1 MPATKYNSDGCTPSV
16 LQVGISS
23 SYNAG
28 NTQRKHADLLG
39 SIVNTEPVIPSAPA
53 YINGIL
59 NLIQASFRAYL
70 ASMLSSASITI
81 SNPVIMFSAVYL
93 VTESGAGSISTAGFI
108 ALRRSAAT
116 STLTLPIS

>member
-28 NTQRKHADLLG
+28 NTHRKHADLLG
-39 SIVNTEPVIPSAPA
+39 SMVHIEPIIPSAPP
-53 YINGIL
+53 YMKGIL

-81 SNPVIMFSAVYL
+81 SNPAIIFSAVYL
-93 VTESGAGSISTAGFI
+93 VTERGAGSISTAGFN
-108 ALRRSAAT
+108 AL
-116 STLTLPIS
+116 